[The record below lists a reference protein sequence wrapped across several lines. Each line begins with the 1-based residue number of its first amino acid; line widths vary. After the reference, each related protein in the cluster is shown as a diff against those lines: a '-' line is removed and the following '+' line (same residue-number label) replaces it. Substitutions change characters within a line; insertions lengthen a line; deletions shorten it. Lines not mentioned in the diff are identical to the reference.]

1 MIYCNLSD
9 RGRKIG
15 GEISGHGYDL
25 RDELAA
31 ILIELKNTE
40 LGQELVSDA
49 IKQSEDPEWQELY
62 DSEIRTF
69 PDPDRRR
76 RA

>member
-15 GEISGHGYDL
+15 AEISGHGFDIL
-25 RDELAA
+25 DELAA
-31 ILIELKNTE
+31 ILIEINNTE
-40 LGQELVSDA
+40 WGQELVSDA
-49 IKQSEDPEWQELY
+49 IKKSEDPKWQELY

-69 PDPDRRR
+69 PDPDRRK